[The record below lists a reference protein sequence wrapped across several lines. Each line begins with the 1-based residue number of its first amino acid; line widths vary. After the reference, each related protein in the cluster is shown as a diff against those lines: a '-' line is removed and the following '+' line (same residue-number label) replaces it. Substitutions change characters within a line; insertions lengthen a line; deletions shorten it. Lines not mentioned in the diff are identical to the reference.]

1 MSSEKQAL
9 EQVVTLAEFEEV
21 FADFLGGNVSLAQMR
36 QCLLDVI
43 TSDAD
48 ALPKVQAQID
58 AAMYSGRLPEQTW
71 ENLIAEIDHLVSEN
85 TPTEWSDD
93 AEIIADEDEEPL
105 LTFGNDGPML
115 FDEEL
120 VEPPVLVEPVLVVA
134 AETPDQTLA
143 QQEPV
148 AAHAP
153 SPPKLPPQEEPLEV
167 SAGTE
172 STQPMPAETKHDLP
186 PGTVL
191 EDRFV
196 LVSRIESGSMGTV
209 YKALDQQRKDAGAED
224 PWVAIKLITADFS
237 THSAAADALK
247 NEAKIGCQLQHP
259 NIVCTHALHED
270 GEHIFISMEWLDGE
284 SLSQLLDRKR
294 PHTIP
299 REQALNII
307 EQLALGLAHAHAQGV
322 VHADI
327 KPGNVYITQTGG
339 IKLLDFGIARHDDDM
354 PAANGLLA
362 RTPAYASCEVLEGGD
377 TVSQDDL
384 FSLAAVAYRVLA
396 GKRPFGSANAL
407 EAESEQR
414 EPVPVPGLAPQ
425 QWRAL
430 RAALAWRREDRSAD
444 VQSFITEFF
453 GEEEIVL
460 ATPEPPVVS
469 QVQPATP
476 VPEAT
481 APEPE
486 VVINEVPKPAVIP
499 ATVNTA
505 ESAAESLD
513 LDTLDD
519 DEASGRGWLRPAIA
533 ATVVGLAIGAG
544 FLFFGGEQPAGEQAL
559 SATRSNPPPRSA
571 EPSAKGMPL
580 ASAEAESAAPIPAP
594 ADGGQSPDATLSMGP
609 AGEELMAFMPGTG
622 IAVAER
628 TAEPG
633 SSDTDEVSAIAQ
645 TIDDAAEPPASATV
659 VVATVAAVTPE
670 PRPA

>member
-9 EQVVTLAEFEEV
+9 ENAVTLAGFEEV

-43 TSDAD
+43 ASDAD
-48 ALPKVQAQID
+48 ALPRVQAQID

-105 LTFGNDGPML
+105 LTFENDGPIL

-120 VEPPVLVEPVLVVA
+120 LEPPVLVEPVLVDRA
-134 AETPDQTLA
+134 DTQAQTLA

-148 AAHAP
+148 TTKTP
-153 SPPKLPPQEEPLEV
+153 SPPAPQEEPLEL
-167 SAGTE
+167 SASTE
-172 STQPMPAETKHDLP
+172 STQPLPAESSNDLP

-196 LVSRIESGSMGTV
+196 LVSRIERGSMGTV

-237 THSAAADALK
+237 SHSAAADALK
-247 NEAKIGCQLQHP
+247 NEAKIGCQLKHP

-270 GEHIFISMEWLDGE
+270 SEHLFISMEWLDGE

-322 VHADI
+322 VHADV
-327 KPGNVYITQTGG
+327 KPGNVYIAQSGE
-339 IKLLDFGIARHDDDM
+339 IKLLDFGIARHGDDM

-377 TVSQDDL
+377 TTSQDDL

-407 EAESEQR
+407 EAEGEQR

-430 RAALAWRREDRSAD
+430 RAALAWRREHRSAD

-469 QVQPATP
+469 AVQPTTP
-476 VPEAT
+476 VPQ
-481 APEPE
+481 AP
-486 VVINEVPKPAVIP
+486 VPKPEVAINEPPKPDAVP
-499 ATVNTA
+499 VTVTATET
-505 ESAAESLD
+505 AAESLD
-513 LDTLDD
+513 IDTLDEG
-519 DEASGRGWLRPAIA
+519 EASGRGWLRPAIA
-533 ATVVGLAIGAG
+533 ATVVGLAIGAA
-544 FLFFGGEQPAGEQAL
+544 FLFSGGEQTRAQGDQQQPAATKRR
-559 SATRSNPPPRSA
+559 TRSSEHVAGIDRGGIRCSN
-571 EPSAKGMPL
+571 
-580 ASAEAESAAPIPAP
+580 ASSC
-594 ADGGQSPDATLSMGP
+594 
-609 AGEELMAFMPGTG
+609 
-622 IAVAER
+622 R
-628 TAEPG
+628 
-633 SSDTDEVSAIAQ
+633 
-645 TIDDAAEPPASATV
+645 
-659 VVATVAAVTPE
+659 
-670 PRPA
+670 